1 MKKRVIC
8 FLLCTLM
15 IFVLS
20 ACGSL
25 SLKPAEL
32 QSSIPITDDGVI
44 SYSVFKELKEQNKVT
59 TFVGES
65 NGFRYEWTIF
75 GNDVDEA
82 KDLNLGIE
90 ITIGNSKKIAFH
102 YLSGEDFGFSPVL
115 SIYLNERWETE
126 SATVYKVLETDC
138 TPQCSASV
146 TGSDKSILNFSAT
159 TQTGYFEI
167 TPDVEQN
174 VETVKQNTETD
185 KTEASS
191 EKQNNSSA
199 CADPY
204 LSDVTDQS
212 GRLLSDGKATKQD
225 KYKTDPV
232 PEGKPMPV
240 EPEDQTVNNE
250 KTYTCTFSIECST
263 ILNNL
268 EDLEPDKIDA
278 VPSNGIIFSM
288 QTVTF
293 YEGESVYDVL
303 QRICKENEI
312 QMEASWTPIYNSAY
326 VEGIHNLY
334 EFDCGSSSGW
344 MYCVDG
350 WYPNY
355 GCSRY
360 QLKQGEVVEW
370 RYTCDLGK
378 DVGGGYAIGE

>member
-1 MKKRVIC
+1 MKKRIIC
-8 FLLCTLM
+8 FLLCALM
-15 IFVLS
+15 IFALS

-32 QSSIPITDDGVI
+32 QSSIQITEDGVI
-44 SYSVFKELKEQNKVT
+44 SSSVFGELKKQNKVT
-59 TFVGES
+59 TFVGVS
-65 NGFRYEWTIF
+65 NGFRYEWTMF
-75 GNDVDEA
+75 GSDINEI

-90 ITIGNSKKIAFH
+90 VTAVNGKKIAFR
-102 YLSGEDFGFSPVL
+102 YLSDENFGFSPVL
-115 SIYLNERWETE
+115 SIYLNERWDAQ
-126 SATVYKVLETDC
+126 SATVYEVSETDS
-138 TPQCSASV
+138 TPKCSASV
-146 TGSDKSILNFSAT
+146 TGSDKSILNFSAA

-167 TPDVEQN
+167 TPD
-174 VETVKQNTETD
+174 TVQNTETD
-185 KTEASS
+185 KAETSS
-191 EKQNNSSA
+191 EKQYYASIE
-199 CADPY
+199 ADPY
-204 LSDVTDQS
+204 LSGVTDQG
-212 GRLLSDGKATKQD
+212 GRVLSDGKATEQD

-240 EPEDQTVNNE
+240 EPENQIVGDK

-268 EDLEPDKIDA
+268 KDLEPDKLDA
-278 VPSNGIIFSM
+278 VPSSGIIFAV

-303 QRICKENEI
+303 QRICKENGI
-312 QMEASWTPIYNSAY
+312 QMEASWTPMYNSAY

-334 EFDCGSSSGW
+334 EFDCGSGSGW
-344 MYCVDG
+344 MYRVDG

-360 QLKQGEVVEW
+360 QLKQGERIEW

-378 DVGGGYAIGE
+378 DIGGGYAIGE